1 MVVRPDKP
9 RFEQALA
16 ENGARMWHLSVRL
29 GNTLKFVFLF
39 DGVRVGRALS
49 CVDQLVGKA
58 LSNRLDVAEG
68 RFTGLCQWEEAGVS
82 ICRLRRQGTAWVK

>member
-1 MVVRPDKP
+1 MVVRPAPAKAW
-9 RFEQALA
+9 FKQTLA
-16 ENGARMWHLSVRL
+16 EKGAEVWHLSVRL

-58 LSNRLDVAEG
+58 LSDRLDIAEG
-68 RFTGLCQWEEAGVS
+68 RFTGLY
-82 ICRLRRQGTAWVK
+82 R